1 MHLHLSARIPVM
13 ITLLLAVVLSLTCG
27 CHRTGGVTTG
37 MNTAESIM
45 ETAPDSALSILRTID
60 SSKIPSE
67 GEKAHFA
74 LLMSQALDKN
84 YIDVTDDS
92 LIKRAHDYYAH
103 GNDRFRSMLSK
114 YYYARVLYN
123 AQRYDESIVLT
134 LEALDLNESTDYLW
148 DARIVELMADIY
160 HQCFLYDL
168 EIAKIKRAISSFRK
182 SGRPRNVAFSR
193 CDLAVV
199 MYANDD
205 YLPALAL
212 MDSVRAE
219 ATISDDSILLA
230 HSLSGLM
237 KINNALGRFSD
248 AKNNFLRLKQLENI
262 LPLSHRDCF
271 EAGIAT
277 LNLDNPD
284 EAINFLS
291 MARKLETGSTDK
303 YLSVLL
309 EKEICQA
316 TGDFERAAALG
327 DTLLAFQNRSNH
339 EILNQPVT
347 LAQQKYLSAKRQ
359 ESENAVAI
367 MKDRIVFAVGL
378 LALALFFAFAIIR
391 RRIRRMTNE
400 LDSKI
405 EDISSLTEELDAKE
419 NQILTDK
426 KRIDELC
433 AVSDEMYKE
442 KECLSNIV
450 TEQQQSELM
459 AVQLCKRQL
468 STLDSICRRYYSEEQ
483 SELNYKILHKEI
495 ISELK
500 KLRDDKTLDTI
511 VHIANLRKGNIVDRI
526 CSEMPD
532 LGADDRRFLGLL
544 YAGFSVKSIAFI
556 LQMKVKGVY
565 SKRRRLFE
573 KIRANT
579 QIDPN
584 E

>member
-1 MHLHLSARIPVM
+1 
-13 ITLLLAVVLSLTCG
+13 
-27 CHRTGGVTTG
+27 
-37 MNTAESIM
+37 
-45 ETAPDSALSILRTID
+45 
-60 SSKIPSE
+60 
-67 GEKAHFA
+67 
-74 LLMSQALDKN
+74 
-84 YIDVTDDS
+84 
-92 LIKRAHDYYAH
+92 
-103 GNDRFRSMLSK
+103 
-114 YYYARVLYN
+114 
-123 AQRYDESIVLT
+123 
-134 LEALDLNESTDYLW
+134 
-148 DARIVELMADIY
+148 
-160 HQCFLYDL
+160 
-168 EIAKIKRAISSFRK
+168 
-182 SGRPRNVAFSR
+182 
-193 CDLAVV
+193 
-199 MYANDD
+199 
-205 YLPALAL
+205 
-212 MDSVRAE
+212 
-219 ATISDDSILLA
+219 
-230 HSLSGLM
+230 
-237 KINNALGRFSD
+237 
-248 AKNNFLRLKQLENI
+248 
-262 LPLSHRDCF
+262 
-271 EAGIAT
+271 
-277 LNLDNPD
+277 
-284 EAINFLS
+284 

-495 ISELK
+495 ITELK